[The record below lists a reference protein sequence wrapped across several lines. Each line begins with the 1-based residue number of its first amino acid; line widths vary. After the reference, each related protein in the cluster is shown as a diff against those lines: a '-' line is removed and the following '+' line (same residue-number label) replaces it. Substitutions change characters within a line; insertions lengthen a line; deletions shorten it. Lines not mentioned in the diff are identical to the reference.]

1 MENKRIPISQS
12 DIDTTMDK
20 LSRNGK
26 YSAEILKLAE
36 EDMKMGITRNEIE
49 LYLTR
54 GNDIRIARIIS
65 DCLRKNYG
73 SDVLDTVCATDFNFA
88 QMQTAYAIYIDCN
101 DLKLTKEIISEM
113 KAVPEKMK
121 VAYKKYKQNIA
132 KTNEQDSVN
141 GKTQGDARIK
151 DSNDNSG
158 DLEKINKAMDNFLSA
173 VDKISEKLASDMDV
187 IKKRLSD
194 IESMSDVKKGDIV
207 TESEKEPNDSD
218 DKLRQQLLDE
228 LAQKEQEI
236 ISKQDELTKAI
247 SQVKSLNRSNEKKD
261 DELKLLKETVADL
274 QKQVRKKG
282 DALEDA
288 NATINKLREADR
300 TKLSEV
306 QVTGEDNVST
316 KKEAEIKEVQK
327 VDNVIPV
334 YYTMPVAGITIDKI
348 EKRSNGL
355 IGLLSK
361 LCFKKKSRVDIIK
374 LVSSGKLSVEQLSMI
389 KVAIEKQLTEGQLV
403 ELINNNLEPSKMR
416 EIIEIAV
423 LENSLPD

>member
-73 SDVLDTVCATDFNFA
+73 SDVLNTVCSAGFNFA

-132 KTNEQDSVN
+132 KTNEQDSMN
-141 GKTQGDARIK
+141 CKTQGETRTK

-158 DLEKINKAMDNFLSA
+158 DFERINKAMDNFLSA
-173 VDKISEKLASDMDV
+173 VDKISEKLAADMDV
-187 IKKRLSD
+187 IEKRLSD
-194 IESMSDVKKGDIV
+194 IESMSDVKKDTV
-207 TESEKEPNDSD
+207 TEKETNDSD

-300 TKLSEV
+300 TKISEV

-327 VDNVIPV
+327 VENVIPV
-334 YYTMPVAGITIDKI
+334 YYTMPVSGITIDRT

-355 IGLLSK
+355 IELLSK
-361 LCFKKKSRVDIIK
+361 LCFRKKSRVDIIK
-374 LVSSGKLSVEQLSMI
+374 LVSAGKLSVEQLSMI

>member
-73 SDVLDTVCATDFNFA
+73 SDVLNTVCATGFNFA

-141 GKTQGDARIK
+141 CKTQGDASTK
-151 DSNDNSG
+151 DINDNSG
-158 DLEKINKAMDNFLSA
+158 DLERINKAMDNFLST
-173 VDKISEKLASDMDV
+173 VDKISEKLAADMDV
-187 IKKRLSD
+187 IEKRLSD
-194 IESMSDVKKGDIV
+194 IESMSDVKKDTV
-207 TESEKEPNDSD
+207 TEKDTNDSD

-300 TKLSEV
+300 TKQSEV

-334 YYTMPVAGITIDKI
+334 YYTMPVAGITIDKT

-361 LCFKKKSRVDIIK
+361 LCFRKKSRVDIIK
-374 LVSSGKLSVEQLSMI
+374 LVSAGKLSVEQLSMI

>member
-54 GNDIRIARIIS
+54 GNDIRIAGIIS

-73 SDVLDTVCATDFNFA
+73 SDVLNTVCATDFNFA

-113 KAVPEKMK
+113 NAVPEKMK
-121 VAYKKYKQNIA
+121 VAYKKYKQKIA
-132 KTNEQDSVN
+132 ENNEQDSM
-141 GKTQGDARIK
+141 GCKTQGDAK
-151 DSNDNSG
+151 SEDCNDNSG
-158 DLEKINKAMDNFLSA
+158 NLEKINKAMDNFLFT
-173 VDKISEKLASDMDV
+173 VDKISEKLAAGMDV
-187 IKKRLSD
+187 IEKRLSD
-194 IESMSDVKKGDIV
+194 IKGMSDVNKADIV
-207 TESEKEPNDSD
+207 TVSEKETKDSD
-218 DKLRQQLLDE
+218 DTLRQQMIDE

-247 SQVKSLNRSNEKKD
+247 SQIKSLNRSNEKKD
-261 DELKLLKETVADL
+261 DELKLLKETVSDL
-274 QKQVRKKG
+274 QKEVRKKG

-288 NATINKLREADR
+288 NATINKLRERDGAM
-300 TKLSEV
+300 LSEV
-306 QVTGEDNVST
+306 PVTGEDNVST
-316 KKEAEIKEVQK
+316 KKEAEIKEVRK
-327 VDNVIPV
+327 ADNVIPV
-334 YYTMPVAGITIDKI
+334 YYTMPVAGITIDRT
-348 EKRSNGL
+348 EKRSDGL
-355 IGLLSK
+355 IGLFSR
-361 LCFKKKSRVDIIK
+361 LCFKKKSRTDIIK
-374 LVSSGKLSVEQLSMI
+374 LVSAGKLSVEQLSMI

-403 ELINNNLEPSKMR
+403 ELINNSLEPAKMR

-423 LENSLPD
+423 LENGLPD